1 MSDKNDILKIIYAQ
15 IIRGRTEFS
24 LDDSTYYIKH
34 LSFLDSADID
44 SHKLKYFNRAKE
56 QGLPTYSDRFNSII
70 ENKTWSLEKDKETSN
85 VKDFLENLKHS
96 KTLLPLEKD
105 RKIVDKQ
112 ILEYKLRLNKL
123 VNEKSNLIGL
133 HCESWAEKKINE
145 YYVFTTLYRDSELTQ
160 KLYSSEEFNDL
171 EQFELDKLTRIY
183 NEKMVAFVE
192 GNLRRI
198 SLMPYFFNVFNLAG
212 ENIYYLFGKPLVNLT
227 FYQIEIISNARNYK
241 NILQNS
247 KTSPPLEC
255 LSDSDKLLEW
265 FEQVKTQEKL
275 IESDIIEEGDDRKVV
290 TAAKGMVG
298 ASKKELEMMGVDK
311 GAQTKLEK
319 ALKESKT
326 GEVGFEEILKLN
338 L

>member
-145 YYVFTTLYRDSELTQ
+145 YYVFTTLYRDSKLTQ

>member
-1 MSDKNDILKIIYAQ
+1 VSDKNDILKIIYAQ

-247 KTSPPLEC
+247 KTSPPPEC

>member
-1 MSDKNDILKIIYAQ
+1 VSDKNDILKIIYAQ

-265 FEQVKTQEKL
+265 FEQAKTQEKL